1 MTCTSGKTDATAAKD
16 ACKKEWGSDQTEAAD
31 IMKKYNN
38 DDTKK
43 AVEKCKKT
51 AESYQTNK
59 CNDTDADSSCEGLK
73 KDAKSCANENADRK
87 KDMDKV
93 KKTMDRYYYMC
104 KEMNEGKVKTTDTD
118 KAKQATKEEAKTFCK
133 DFTTKADGWN
143 KEAKDKMGM
152 NIKGAKKSFTPRE
165 TKNK

>member
-104 KEMNEGKVKTTDTD
+104 KEMNEGKVKTTIRI
-118 KAKQATKEEAKTFCK
+118 KPNRLPRKKQRHSARTLLPKQTVGIRKPKTKW
-133 DFTTKADGWN
+133 G
-143 KEAKDKMGM
+143 
-152 NIKGAKKSFTPRE
+152 
-165 TKNK
+165 